1 MGGGLVNFLF
11 LQGEG
16 GGGVLI
22 EALRY
27 TFKIFYFRNFSSW
40 FTSLI
45 VFLKVLRGHMQSV
58 ISVRFIESRSQLI
71 SLSKDKVRGTTQF
84 EVVWEF
90 WQFKASY
97 LNEV

>member
-1 MGGGLVNFLF
+1 
-11 LQGEG
+11 
-16 GGGVLI
+16 
-22 EALRY
+22 
-27 TFKIFYFRNFSSW
+27 
-40 FTSLI
+40 
-45 VFLKVLRGHMQSV
+45 MQSV